1 MKDPGP
7 YPVELLKAILEA
19 PGVAGAGA
27 AAVYPQLPMIFPAI
41 FHDDCEGTEPYSVTG
56 TGTGWEA
63 KYAPAAAYV
72 GLNGLDVET
81 RETGAAGSDFCRADL
96 LMPANIKP
104 IIRFQ
109 CLLARKPLTS
119 TNFRTNIML
128 TADDATTLY
137 LAQIQLT
144 WQTPSIAYLKK
155 TNGTWDITVIDTW
168 HPNYQDKGWNHLQFA
183 INVATGCWHEIIMN
197 GLRLSIP
204 TAPLSPGATQTY
216 APYLKLRLE
225 TWALAPTQSS
235 TIYDQILVT
244 AEEAP

>member
-41 FHDDCEGTEPYSVTG
+41 FHDNCEGTRPYTVTG

-63 KYAPAAAYV
+63 RYENAAAYV

-81 RETGAAGSDFCRADL
+81 KDATPASSDFCRADL
-96 LMPANIKP
+96 LMPANILP

-109 CLLARKPLTS
+109 CLLARKPATS
-119 TNFRTNIML
+119 TNFKTNIML

-137 LAQIQLT
+137 LAQIQFD

-155 TNGTWDITVIDTW
+155 SNGTWDITVIGTW
-168 HPNYQDKGWNHLQFA
+168 QPNYQDKGWNHVQLA
-183 INVATGCWHEIIMN
+183 INVLTGCYHEIIMN

-204 TAPLSPGATQTY
+204 TELLSPGITQSY

-225 TWALAPTQSS
+225 TWAVANAQAS